1 MKRALLQ
8 LQIQL
13 EILGRVEIY
22 LITSISGLSSEEI
35 DFRAILCY
43 ISQFT
48 LLTLCQK
55 KARITKLK
63 FPFVVDKT

>member
-1 MKRALLQ
+1 MKKALLQ

-13 EILGRVEIY
+13 EILGHVEIY

-35 DFRAILCY
+35 DFRGILCY

-48 LLTLCQK
+48 LLTLCHK
-55 KARITKLK
+55 KARITKLR

>member
-1 MKRALLQ
+1 MKKALLQ

-13 EILGRVEIY
+13 EILGHVEIY

-48 LLTLCQK
+48 LCNK

-63 FPFVVDKT
+63 LPFVVDKT